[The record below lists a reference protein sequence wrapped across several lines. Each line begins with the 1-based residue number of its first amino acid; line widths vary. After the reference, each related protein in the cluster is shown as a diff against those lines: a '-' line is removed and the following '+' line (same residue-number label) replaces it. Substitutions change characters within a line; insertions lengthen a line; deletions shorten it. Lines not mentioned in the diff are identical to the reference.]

1 MLNIFT
7 ALLKSTYS
15 PADIAKTRFQGIGK
29 AILYVFLLS
38 VLFTLPSAYYLC
50 SGTVNSMNGF
60 KTVLKK
66 ISLISSISNGE
77 LQTKASASKET
88 EANGFVIVFDPTDA
102 YGAKQIAAKQN
113 AIGILKN
120 KMVLAV
126 DGQATE
132 MNYSLMPA
140 DITKKKSYQH

>member
-1 MLNIFT
+1 MYFCCLSFYAAKRLLPLLRHRKLNE
-7 ALLKSTYS
+7 
-15 PADIAKTRFQGIGK
+15 RFQNRVK
-29 AILYVFLLS
+29 ERFPD
-38 VLFTLPSAYYLC
+38 F
-50 SGTVNSMNGF
+50 
-60 KTVLKK
+60 
-66 ISLISSISNGE
+66 SISNGE